1 MIQQSVKRL
10 QQQENTLCN
19 QIQEPVNLRQDIL
32 SYLIQIYADMGWL
45 ILNVLQI
52 NNLQIEATA
61 H

>member
-19 QIQEPVNLRQDIL
+19 RVQEPVNLRQDIL

-52 NNLQIEATA
+52 NNLQIEAT
-61 H
+61 